1 MRIEVRGDNVTV
13 SGETVQIIDRK
24 TRLALGRFAAAIS
37 SVRVV
42 VRDLNGP
49 KQGVDQS
56 CSIKVKLNRGG
67 EVHVGAEDPVRWDAI
82 DRALDRASRSTGRL
96 LARQQR
102 FARQALRLI
111 PADGPGA
118 NGYSS

>member
-13 SGETVQIIDRK
+13 SGETAQIIDRK
-24 TRLALGRFAAAIS
+24 TRLALGRFATAIS
-37 SVRVV
+37 DVRIV

-56 CSIKVKLNRGG
+56 CSIKVTLTRGG

-96 LARQQR
+96 LARQQAFTR
-102 FARQALRLI
+102 EASRSVA
-111 PADGPGA
+111 AEGWE
-118 NGYSS
+118 